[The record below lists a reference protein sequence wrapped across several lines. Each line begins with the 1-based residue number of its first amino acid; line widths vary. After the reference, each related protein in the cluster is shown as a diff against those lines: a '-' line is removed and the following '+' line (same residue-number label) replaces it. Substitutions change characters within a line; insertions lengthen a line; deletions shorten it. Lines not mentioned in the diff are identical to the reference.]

1 MLNITR
7 NIKRLNIALSAAL
20 VALIMLPATTC
31 AQDSPGPARTA
42 RGIAPVSAG
51 NMSAARAAAL
61 TDAQKKVVLAAL
73 ADQMPLEKLNG
84 AAAALQPLFFNKPDV
99 YLQRFKIISE
109 TTVAGALHILIEAA
123 ANDELIRSDLAT
135 IGLYKPPQQKIQ
147 LLLMVTEDAADGNY
161 ACWWAVDPA
170 QRVVPFDAGGRMA
183 ELLRERGIEV
193 LDPGTLPLEQLA
205 PSQGEVFP
213 ARGALLE
220 AARRSGAAFVVM
232 ARAAVK
238 PASSPAGSTV
248 AHAQCDLQAEVLD
261 VHTREMRLHSATN
274 ALGTHIDQ
282 EAAAQ
287 DAVAKACSRIVE
299 YILDRLPD
307 ANANNYRH
315 SFRFAFPGPL
325 TESTAHDFFK
335 LLRAAL
341 PEIIRIAVRE
351 TDSQN
356 IRAADIVSSLDAA
369 ALTQKALQADLKGYT
384 ITPGAEDDSGITL
397 SVMVPGTR

>member
-1 MLNITR
+1 MLNIVR
-7 NIKRLNIALSAAL
+7 NIKRLNITLFAAL
-20 VALIMLPATTC
+20 FALIMLPASVS
-31 AQDSPGPARTA
+31 AQEGPRTA
-42 RGIAPVSAG
+42 RGFAPVVGG

-61 TDAQKKVVLAAL
+61 TDAQQKVVLAAL
-73 ADQMPLEKLNG
+73 ADQMPLEKLNSS
-84 AAAALQPLFFNKPDV
+84 AATLQPLFFNKPDV

-109 TTVAGALHILIEAA
+109 TTVAGIHQILIEAA

-147 LLLMVTEDAADGNY
+147 LLVMVAEDVADGSY
-161 ACWWAVDPA
+161 ACWWAADPA
-170 QRVVPFDAGGRMA
+170 QRIVPFDAGGRMA

-193 LDPGTLPLEQLA
+193 LDPGTLPLELLA
-205 PSQGEVFP
+205 PNPGEVFP
-213 ARGALLE
+213 ARGALLD

-248 AHAQCDLQAEVLD
+248 AHAQCDIQAEVLD

-274 ALGTHIDQ
+274 ALGTHLDQ

-307 ANANNYRH
+307 VNANNYRY

-325 TESTAHDFFK
+325 TESTTHDFFK

-341 PEIIRIAVRE
+341 PEAAQLTVRNTAE
-351 TDSQN
+351 PN
-356 IRAADIVSSLDAA
+356 VCVADIVSSLDAA
-369 ALTQKALQADLKGYT
+369 ALVQKALQADLMGYT
-384 ITPGAEDDSGITL
+384 LAPGGTQGSEINL
-397 SVMVPGTR
+397 SVTPPATR

>member
-1 MLNITR
+1 MLNIIR
-7 NIKRLNIALSAAL
+7 NIKRLNITLVAAL
-20 VALIMLPATTC
+20 CALVMLPASVG
-31 AQDSPGPARTA
+31 AQEGSGPVRTA
-42 RGIAPVSAG
+42 RGFAPVAGG
-51 NMSAARAAAL
+51 NMPAARAAAL
-61 TDAQKKVVLAAL
+61 TDAQQKVVLAAL
-73 ADQMPLEKLNG
+73 ADQMPLDKLNSS
-84 AAAALQPLFFNKPDV
+84 AAALQPLFFSKPDV

-109 TTVAGALHILIEAA
+109 TAVAGIHQILIEAA

-147 LLLMVTEDAADGNY
+147 LLVMVAEDVADGSH
-161 ACWWAVDPA
+161 ACWWAADPA
-170 QRVVPFDAGGRMA
+170 QRIVPFDAGGRMA

-193 LDPGTLPLEQLA
+193 LDPGTLPLELLA
-205 PSQGEVFP
+205 PNQGEVFP

-248 AHAQCDLQAEVLD
+248 AHTQCDIQAEVLD

-341 PEIIRIAVRE
+341 PDAARLTVRDPAE
-351 TDSQN
+351 PN
-356 IRAADIVSSLDAA
+356 VRVADIVSSLDAA
-369 ALTQKALQADLKGYT
+369 ALVQKALQADLMGYT
-384 ITPGAEDDSGITL
+384 LAPGGTQGSEINL
-397 SVMVPGTR
+397 SVTPPQTR